1 MKNIEET
8 IFESLKNDLLDHVNK
23 EIIGQTRQICE
34 ELTGEPSFLDAL
46 YELVDAAEESIRAEL
61 YPKPVKPVK
70 PSKPA
75 PKKSPRFASM
85 FQFAEEFLLPTYGTT
100 KSQSMRVAWSPEW
113 WSHPEALTR
122 IEALWK
128 RFEQL
133 RLKDPET
140 YVETFLRT
148 HCDYHMK
155 RLMDPNGVFSQC
167 VKGDYPTVPLRSKP
181 RESDSK

>member
-34 ELTGEPSFLDAL
+34 ELTGEPPFLDAL

-75 PKKSPRFASM
+75 PKKPPRFASM

-100 KSQSMRVAWSPEW
+100 KSQCVWHGRQSGG
-113 WSHPEALTR
+113 R
-122 IEALWK
+122 I
-128 RFEQL
+128 
-133 RLKDPET
+133 LKP
-140 YVETFLRT
+140 
-148 HCDYHMK
+148 
-155 RLMDPNGVFSQC
+155 
-167 VKGDYPTVPLRSKP
+167 
-181 RESDSK
+181 

>member
-34 ELTGEPSFLDAL
+34 ELTGEPPFLDAL
-46 YELVDAAEESIRAEL
+46 YGL
-61 YPKPVKPVK
+61 
-70 PSKPA
+70 
-75 PKKSPRFASM
+75 ASM

-155 RLMDPNGVFSQC
+155 RLMDPNGGFSQC